1 MSSQS
6 ICHCCHSPQVIQR
19 VAAIVAGGIQKIR
32 VITAELQ
39 QELHTA
45 LAHIVAAH
53 A

>member
-1 MSSQS
+1 MSSQP
-6 ICHCCHSPQVIQR
+6 ICHCCQSPHVIQC
-19 VAAIVAGGIQKIR
+19 VAAIVAGTRQIG

-39 QELHTA
+39 QKLQTT